1 MPRRAPLLPPSM
13 TTFRSKKT
21 RSSVH
26 LGRVR
31 QLPCLVCGSPGP
43 NHAHH
48 IQFAEHRGLSQK
60 VGDQWTVPLCGMC
73 HHELHN
79 TGEGEKLFWAFNGV
93 DAVEVAKDL
102 WSKSNAE
109 AEASN
114 EHQNI

>member
-1 MPRRAPLLPPSM
+1 M
-13 TTFRSKKT
+13 
-21 RSSVH
+21 H

-31 QLPCLVCGSPGP
+31 KLPCLVCGDPGP

-48 IQFAEHRGLSQK
+48 IQFAEHRGLGQK

-79 TGEGEKLFWAFNGV
+79 TAEGERLFWTFNGV

-109 AEASN
+109 AETSD
-114 EHQNI
+114 EHQDL

>member
-1 MPRRAPLLPPSM
+1 M

-31 QLPCLVCGSPGP
+31 KLPCLVCGSPGP

-109 AEASN
+109 AKASN